1 MRPTF
6 FLFIA
11 LSEYRAGWIPELWK
25 RQLADST
32 EETRVDL
39 GDPSSVP
46 NVARLFFFSFSFS
59 LSGWYRR
66 REKAEAI
73 VISTRLKD
81 TRAT

>member
-46 NVARLFFFSFSFS
+46 NVARLFFFSFFS